1 MLVPI
6 LSAPKEPQTLQL
18 DRSPALSNVVR
29 ISQVGTRIKLEVL
42 ITNRCDF
49 RTGVSLFWFALYLFY
64 MIPES
69 TQEDI
74 AQRTRERH
82 ERARKS
88 PGA

>member
-1 MLVPI
+1 MCLFSVHQKNPR
-6 LSAPKEPQTLQL
+6 TLQL
-18 DRSPALSNVVR
+18 VRSPALSNVVR
-29 ISQVGTRIKLEVL
+29 ISQVGTRIELEVL
-42 ITNRCDF
+42 IIIPVRLSNR
-49 RTGVSLFWFALYLFY
+49 RELFWFALYLFY